1 MMVYDDIGI
10 ISKEIPPEERAERC
24 STKGQFTKYISPRI
38 DWHASD
44 YIRSLNKAPKNI
56 EFISLDAMPN
66 AEKRTCYVDSIQEL
80 QTILAF
86 EQELQRLSSKE
97 KKLLQWLLE
106 MDCNEVAVRLGCTSS
121 NVYKKRKVLAIKFES
136 IKE

>member
-1 MMVYDDIGI
+1 
-10 ISKEIPPEERAERC
+10 
-24 STKGQFTKYISPRI
+24 
-38 DWHASD
+38 
-44 YIRSLNKAPKNI
+44 
-56 EFISLDAMPN
+56 MPN